1 LKKLTADLD
10 MKLAQRDE
18 MKEQQ
23 MRKKEG
29 IVLEDPDSE
38 PEAGVNEGEGEAD
51 APDGDLFGSDD
62 PAIRM
67 DVD

>member
-1 LKKLTADLD
+1 

-38 PEAGVNEGEGEAD
+38 PEAGVNEGEGD
-51 APDGDLFGSDD
+51 VDPPDGDLFGSDD
-62 PAIRM
+62 PALRM
-67 DVD
+67 NID